1 MLFLFDF
8 HKFEHKYAK
17 VVLRK
22 INVRVSQP
30 KCVNKTLQ
38 KQVTKDGQ
46 DKRCQAAAKDGHD
59 DDPDNEPDD
68 EPDDADADDDEL
80 LLLLSPVGFV
90 NSLLLLLF

>member
-30 KCVNKTLQ
+30 KCVDKTLQ

-59 DDPDNEPDD
+59 DDPDNAVGDD
-68 EPDDADADDDEL
+68 GRAHTRATYTRPAVATDWNRFA
-80 LLLLSPVGFV
+80 
-90 NSLLLLLF
+90 

>member
-30 KCVNKTLQ
+30 KCVDKTLQ

-59 DDPDNEPDD
+59 DDHDNAVGDD
-68 EPDDADADDDEL
+68 GRAHTRATYTRPAVATDWNRFA
-80 LLLLSPVGFV
+80 
-90 NSLLLLLF
+90 